1 MSENKSI
8 QNRDMPAAAN
18 ELDDE
23 ASEDAAAAAADVPP
37 IQEIQHQ
44 DEKIKEE
51 HKEEDEELIESLYG
65 SQASLE
71 QGPIPVHASVLRRPS
86 AWGGPQRLDHLQDL
100 MVQKRAS
107 MVYVQ
112 AAMERDDSREIPL
125 QLTPSMKHVLTSA
138 RLKVLK
144 QNAKEL
150 KKPAKLMKQIR
161 NYFPETDHGV
171 SIRISNL
178 TYTAK
183 KDPSQHEIQTV
194 YNQSVLYDAWTFLK
208 RLVGKAE
215 KPKQETQNVLNDI
228 SLNFVPGKMY
238 LILGPPASGKTSLL
252 KAVAGRLSTAH
263 GETIQG
269 EVKYNGLCLEGEK
282 NLHVQNFISYVGQL
296 DFHAPRLTVK
306 ETFDFAFQCKSGG
319 THIPKELIVSED
331 ARKFVKKL
339 DEEDALPKNIMEH
352 LGLEHVANTF
362 VGNGEIRGVSG
373 GQRRRV
379 TVGEMIVSPTPIFCG
394 DEISNGLDA
403 ESTYNI
409 VSSLM
414 YFAHVM
420 NRTRVIS
427 LLQPSPEAV
436 SLFDEII
443 LLAEGQ
449 IIYAGPVDH
458 VEGTLFFNLG
468 HFLSSL
474 TCTLTCCIRQ
484 KTISP
489 TLDTVHLKRW
499 ILPTFVKRFPLLM
512 GRVFSIPVSLNVIL
526 LTRLQSL
533 RMYSGRA
540 NSSRELKM
548 SRSSLVNILGHLHRR
563 ARKTRN

>member
-1 MSENKSI
+1 
-8 QNRDMPAAAN
+8 
-18 ELDDE
+18 
-23 ASEDAAAAAADVPP
+23 
-37 IQEIQHQ
+37 
-44 DEKIKEE
+44 
-51 HKEEDEELIESLYG
+51 
-65 SQASLE
+65 
-71 QGPIPVHASVLRRPS
+71 
-86 AWGGPQRLDHLQDL
+86 

-112 AAMERDDSREIPL
+112 AAMERDDSQEIPL

-215 KPKQETQNVLNDI
+215 KPKQGTQNVLNDI

-449 IIYAGPVDH
+449 IIFAGPVDH

-468 HFLSSL
+468 HFLSL
-474 TCTLTCCIRQ
+474 
-484 KTISP
+484 
-489 TLDTVHLKRW
+489 
-499 ILPTFVKRFPLLM
+499 
-512 GRVFSIPVSLNVIL
+512 
-526 LTRLQSL
+526 
-533 RMYSGRA
+533 
-540 NSSRELKM
+540 
-548 SRSSLVNILGHLHRR
+548 
-563 ARKTRN
+563 

>member
-1 MSENKSI
+1 
-8 QNRDMPAAAN
+8 
-18 ELDDE
+18 
-23 ASEDAAAAAADVPP
+23 
-37 IQEIQHQ
+37 
-44 DEKIKEE
+44 
-51 HKEEDEELIESLYG
+51 
-65 SQASLE
+65 
-71 QGPIPVHASVLRRPS
+71 
-86 AWGGPQRLDHLQDL
+86 
-100 MVQKRAS
+100 
-107 MVYVQ
+107 
-112 AAMERDDSREIPL
+112 
-125 QLTPSMKHVLTSA
+125 
-138 RLKVLK
+138 
-144 QNAKEL
+144 
-150 KKPAKLMKQIR
+150 
-161 NYFPETDHGV
+161 
-171 SIRISNL
+171 
-178 TYTAK
+178 
-183 KDPSQHEIQTV
+183 
-194 YNQSVLYDAWTFLK
+194 LYDAWTFLK

-512 GRVFSIPVSLNVIL
+512 GPVFSIPVSLNVIL

-540 NSSRELKM
+540 NSSRELKT

-563 ARKTRN
+563 ARKTWN